1 MAVKIR
7 LARIGKKHVP
17 FYRIVAI
24 DTRKKRDG
32 QNLANLGTYDP
43 MGHKLIQFNQEE
55 VDQWISKGAQMTET
69 VQKLQKMFTE
79 HGLNKSFGEAPKK
92 EAPKVE
98 AAPKVEEAP
107 KKEAAPKAEEAKDS
121 K

>member
-69 VQKLQKMFTE
+69 VQKLQKMFT
-79 HGLNKSFGEAPKK
+79 LYKAIISQNSIDSSA
-92 EAPKVE
+92 KV
-98 AAPKVEEAP
+98 
-107 KKEAAPKAEEAKDS
+107 
-121 K
+121 